1 MAKNNNLGDFLK
13 GIADKIRTKLSSSDP
28 INPQDFE
35 DKIDAVYDSGKNAQ
49 YDEFWDAYQENGNRT
64 NYRFAF
70 AGCGWTADNF
80 KPKYDIAITAINNNI
95 ELRTFDSVL
104 ISGSIKQ
111 TLESQGVELKFQNL
125 GSTNTLFRFIYNCP
139 NITELPILDFS
150 SITGGDMGISMV
162 CWLEELHTIEKLIFP
177 TTKVY
182 STGTGE
188 GLLGYCP
195 KLKNIVFEGVCCA
208 SLWLARSKELTADS
222 VDSIL
227 GHLDSGEYTGT
238 RTLTLPNEAVHTYE
252 AKYGSEYPDSV
263 AARIALL
270 NSEGANWTLALI

>member
-13 GIADKIRTKLSSSDP
+13 SLADKFRSKLSSSDP

-35 DKIDAVYDSGKNAQ
+35 DKIDAVYESGKDAQ
-49 YDEFWDAYQENGNRT
+49 YDEFWDAFQQNGDRT
-64 NYRFAF
+64 NYRYAF
-70 AGCGWTADNF
+70 AGYGWTADNF
-80 KPKYDIAITAINNNI
+80 KPKYDIVITDADNVY
-95 ELRTFDSVL
+95 LQTFDSTN
-104 ISGSIKQ
+104 INGSIKQ
-111 TLESQGVELKFQNL
+111 ILENQGVELKFQNL
-125 GSTNTLFRFIYNCP
+125 GTTNTLTRFIYNCP

-150 SITGGDMGISMV
+150 SITGGDLGKISI
-162 CWLEELHTIEKLIFP
+162 CWLSELHTVEKIIFP
-177 TTKVY
+177 ITKVY
-182 STGTGE
+182 STGSGD

-195 KLKNIVFEGVCCA
+195 KLKNIVFEGTCCA
-208 SLWLARSKELTADS
+208 SIWLARSKELTADS

-270 NSEGANWTLALI
+270 NSEGANWTLALV